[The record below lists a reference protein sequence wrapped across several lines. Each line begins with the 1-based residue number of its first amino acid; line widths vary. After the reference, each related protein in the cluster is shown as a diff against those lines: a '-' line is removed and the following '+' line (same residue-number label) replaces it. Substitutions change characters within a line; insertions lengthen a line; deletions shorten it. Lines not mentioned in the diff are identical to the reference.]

1 VAKKEKSFFKNF
13 DSMLFTDTEMLNAV
27 ALAVASSIK
36 STFRDTSREPDFFNY
51 MLKHPEEIRQSFQ
64 LLKFIWNLMN
74 NKIDEIK
81 KGGEKEIRA
90 RRLLVIKD
98 IPPDFFT
105 DVLWKA
111 QLWANAFKDFCLQK
125 GMTKK
130 AIKEQFK
137 IFDRDWA
144 ALNDKFLAI
153 FTTLQNPAKEKT
165 DV

>member
-1 VAKKEKSFFKNF
+1 MAKKDEKFFRKF

-27 ALAVASSIK
+27 ALAVALSIK

-51 MLKHPEEIRQSFQ
+51 MLKHPEEIRHNFQ
-64 LLKFIWNLMN
+64 LLKFVWNLMKN
-74 NKIDEIK
+74 RIDEIK

-90 RRLLVIKD
+90 RRLLAIEG
-98 IPPDFFT
+98 ITPDFFT

-111 QLWANAFKDFCLQK
+111 ELWVKAFKDFCLK
-125 GMTKK
+125 KSMTEKE
-130 AIKEQFK
+130 IKEQFK
-137 IFDRDWA
+137 IFDREWA